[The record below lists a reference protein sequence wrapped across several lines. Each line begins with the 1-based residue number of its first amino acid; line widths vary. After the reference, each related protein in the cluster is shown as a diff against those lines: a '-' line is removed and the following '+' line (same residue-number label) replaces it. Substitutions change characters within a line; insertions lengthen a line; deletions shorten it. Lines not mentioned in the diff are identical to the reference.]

1 MPDPEINTGTP
12 LKDATSSIYGQ
23 AWKSAEKFDKDTN
36 EGIKKMESEK
46 IPSPPQLTEAPK
58 PENFQN
64 DPMMSFGSPAM
75 WLSMFGSL
83 LTKQPLSTA
92 LDSGAAVMKARTAQ
106 SAEAFKG
113 ATEKWKADTE
123 NAWKMANYQNDLYK
137 DVLNKDEAE
146 LRARAVS
153 AKDNVMIHMADAKMQ
168 AQLQKDREKNTN
180 KLEESMKAQN
190 YAETKM
196 KEAADAGKSH
206 AEQQEAYFK
215 GLGDVKQMTSG
226 KSGGETPGAG
236 IDWKNADPSTP
247 VGKTGLTVGSI
258 KQAVEGVYKSG
269 SYTGADLGRG
279 WNDAKKAVDN
289 AMAVLHPDFDRAKAA
304 KEYQTSMSS
313 SKAEASAIGR
323 RAGTTEVGV
332 GEFDQLIEPTRDS
345 IKKLDMGNFKDYN
358 AFVAAK
364 DSHLNDPDYIEAL
377 NRIQELQ
384 NAYTSVLV
392 RGGQRSD
399 AAQQLSEHTINTLF
413 GVKGSDRALDTMADN
428 TKRIMKG
435 IDKAKEGSV
444 GKNDGDKESPLP
456 SPKDNKFQVGKYYD
470 LGEKGHGIHKYLGNG
485 SFEE

>member
-1 MPDPEINTGTP
+1 MADAEPQIDMGTP
-12 LKDATSSIYGQ
+12 LKGAVSSIYKD
-23 AWKSAEKFDKDTN
+23 AWKSADKFDKETDA
-36 EGIKKMESEK
+36 GIKKMDSEK
-46 IPSPPQLTEAPK
+46 APSPPEMIEAPK
-58 PENFQN
+58 SENYHS
-64 DPMMSFGSPAM
+64 DPMQTFGSPIM
-75 WLSMFGSL
+75 WLAMFGSL
-83 LTKQPLSTA
+83 LTKQPLDAA
-92 LDSGAAVMKARTAQ
+92 LNSGAAVFNARNSQDAAGFK
-106 SAEAFKG
+106 SAMDKWKIDSENAFKM
-113 ATEKWKADTE
+113 ADY
-123 NAWKMANYQNDLYK
+123 NQQLYK
-137 DVLNKDEAE
+137 DIIGKDEAE

-168 AQLQKDREKNTN
+168 AQLYKDREKNVA
-180 KLEESMKAQN
+180 KLGEAVKAQT

-196 KEAADAGKSH
+196 KEAADVGKSP

-215 GLGDVKQMTSG
+215 ALGDVKGMTSG
-226 KSGGETPGAG
+226 KGGSSEIPGAG

-247 VGKTGLTVGSI
+247 VGKTGLTVGSV
-258 KQAVEGVYKSG
+258 KQAVEGVYKTG

-289 AMAVLHPDFDRAKAA
+289 AMAVLHPDFDRAKAS
-304 KEYQTSMSS
+304 KDYQTSMSS
-313 SKAEASAIGR
+313 SKSEASAIGR

-332 GEFDQLIEPTRDS
+332 GEFDQLIEPTRES

-399 AAQQLSEHTINTLF
+399 AAQSLAEHTINTLF
-413 GVKGSDRALDTMADN
+413 GTKGSDRALDTMADN

-444 GKNDGDKESPLP
+444 GKNDPEEGDISYLKSHNDAGH
-456 SPKDNKFQVGKYYD
+456 KAKFDKKFGAGAADKA
-470 LGEKGHGIHKYLGNG
+470 LGN
-485 SFEE
+485 